1 MFKVFIIFLLLFL
14 PEAIAEISASTDIHI
29 DEGSTLKLECKIKQA
44 TENPSYVFW

>member
-1 MFKVFIIFLLLFL
+1 MFQSYFFFHFS
-14 PEAIAEISASTDIHI
+14 PEAIAEISATTDIHI